1 MPESPDSRAPS
12 PLPRIRD
19 GDWAVGELLAH
30 GEANYRFDELAS
42 RSYFVRLRT
51 QENEQG
57 ARRRTEEADR
67 GDRWIDGREERRPW
81 SPDDGGVRILWG
93 TDLRRAITE
102 SKSQVKIGQIVAA
115 RVVKR
120 ERLYIES
127 HTKAAGSSSRA
138 NAYRNRWEVET
149 PQFVAQRQKFA
160 RAVNENHQSARRRGI
175 DDPESFAL
183 YLIHDGARRLAEQR
197 FANAEDQQ
205 KFLARV
211 RAFFAASPEREA
223 LIAKTVERLK
233 LERAAKSNRSDLKAP
248 EPLTRE

>member
-1 MPESPDSRAPS
+1 MPESPGSRAPN

-19 GDWAVGELLAH
+19 SDWVVGELLAH

-42 RSYFVRLRT
+42 RSYFIRLRT

-93 TDLRRAITE
+93 TDLRRAIAE
-102 SKSQVKIGQIVAA
+102 SKSQVKVGQIVAA

-120 ERLYIES
+120 ERLYFES
-127 HTKAAGSSSRA
+127 PGKEAGNGQS
-138 NAYRNRWEVET
+138 NPYRNRWEVET

-160 RAVNENHQSARRRGI
+160 RAVNENYQGARRRGV

-233 LERAAKSNRSDLKAP
+233 LERAAKSNRSDPKAP
-248 EPLTRE
+248 EALTRE